1 MNPPR
6 LRHLAFEL
14 LEPKSSPSALLLALA
29 PLDEPDQRLIETD
42 RLMYASTTQAAHD
55 ANVALLKFI
64 ERNTRVHEVVG
75 SAMSSPTREEAA
87 ATDKMMQV
95 TDTDLRTTLI
105 TELLDANS
113 SDGVLDHGVIS
124 F

>member
-6 LRHLAFEL
+6 LRRLAFEL

-29 PLDEPDQRLIETD
+29 PLDELDQRVIESD
-42 RLMYASTTQAAHD
+42 RAMYATST
-55 ANVALLKFI
+55 NVPNDGSAALLKFI
-64 ERNTRVHEVVG
+64 ERNTRGDEKAG
-75 SAMSSPTREEAA
+75 STMSLPTREQVA
-87 ATDKMMQV
+87 ATDKMMQT

-105 TELLDANS
+105 TELAEAS
-113 SDGVLDHGVIS
+113 SVDCDNVFSVIQ